1 MITWYIIADK
11 HHHHYSN
18 NNDNNKIIVN
28 YSIDINFNYGN

>member
-11 HHHHYSN
+11 HHYHYSN

>member
-11 HHHHYSN
+11 HHHYSN